1 MPRIGARKLYYLLTD
16 KLQALKI
23 GRDKFFGILRANH
36 LLVEARRSYHVTTD
50 SHHRFRKHKNLILEM
65 PILRPEQVWVSDIT
79 YIGKREKPCYL
90 SLITDAYSKKIMGY
104 YVADNMSTE
113 SSVMALKMAI
123 KSRQNETSR
132 LIHHSDRGVQ
142 YCSDDYQK
150 VLLKNKI
157 QCSMTN
163 NGDPYENAVAERIN
177 GILKQEFVIDTYH
190 ADLDIM
196 RKIVKEAIEVYNNKR
211 PHYSNQMLTPNQMH
225 SQSELQIRTYKRQKS
240 SKSELTNA

>member
-1 MPRIGARKLYYLLTD
+1 
-16 KLQALKI
+16 
-23 GRDKFFGILRANH
+23 
-36 LLVEARRSYHVTTD
+36 
-50 SHHRFRKHKNLILEM
+50 
-65 PILRPEQVWVSDIT
+65 
-79 YIGKREKPCYL
+79 
-90 SLITDAYSKKIMGY
+90 MGY